1 MVVVVGQEDKG
12 WLSRLKRA
20 KRDPTRDSLSFF
32 CRTKKAPH
40 PRHTSL
46 SRPQIVLQPD
56 FFGRFFIF
64 VPARAHFSRDANA
77 HRSSTSA
84 EVLTGGS
91 YRGVATGLVGRVIDT
106 WQITYEMRLE
116 YNDATRGRD
125 A

>member
-56 FFGRFFIF
+56 FFWSIFIF
-64 VPARAHFSRDANA
+64 LFLLERTLVATQMRTV
-77 HRSSTSA
+77 STSA
-84 EVLTGGS
+84 EVLTDGS
-91 YRGVATGLVGRVIDT
+91 YRG
-106 WQITYEMRLE
+106 
-116 YNDATRGRD
+116 
-125 A
+125 